1 MKLTA
6 EQSVYIRTAFPQ
18 MQHVADFVA
27 LLNAVKSFVYPN
39 STKPFTEAYLKLFVF
54 PEERLFRKNNRNPVR
69 YKTFTIRKKSGKMR
83 TIHAPVKGLKAI
95 QTCLNIMLQEV
106 HEPHAAAMGFVPGK
120 SIVDNARLHVG
131 QAFVYNIDLK
141 DFFPSIDQARV
152 WGRLQ
157 APPFN
162 LQKGTPRLKI
172 ANLIAG
178 LCCHSVVVGE
188 RIEEGTFPL
197 DFKVQ
202 DTGRESYMNVL
213 RLYLE
218 KKEKIHLMSQELQD
232 FVKWVVTEEIYM
244 HVLPQGAPTSPTLT
258 NIICERLDRRLTCLA
273 ARFNLRYS
281 RYADDITFSSGKDVF
296 VYGKNSVFLKELQ
309 QIIHGQNFRINES
322 KTRLQKPGY
331 RQEVTGLT
339 VNEKPNVAK
348 RYVKQLRRW
357 LYLWE
362 TYGLERAQVYFQKDY
377 LDPEKGR
384 GYAKSGAG
392 LPVLANVLSGKLLFL
407 RMVKGER
414 DIVYLKLKA
423 RLEKLVTD
431 STLTADVLLAQV
443 EIPIPKLQPKK
454 EKTPVEAALEII
466 AAKQEDGLA
475 EAMNLL
481 LKHKQNGL

>member
-18 MQHVADFVA
+18 MQNVADFVA

-141 DFFPSIDQARV
+141 DFFPSIDQARI

-162 LQKGTPRLKI
+162 LKKGTPRLKI

-178 LCCHSVVVGE
+178 LCCHSVDADE
-188 RIEEGTFPL
+188 RIKNGTLSQDYKLKLWEHGESMAMFSLYVRYPEIEDEEAEGYRSL
-197 DFKVQ
+197 AEKVSA
-202 DTGRESYMNVL
+202 RKL
-213 RLYLE
+213 
-218 KKEKIHLMSQELQD
+218 HA
-232 FVKWVVTEEIYM
+232 

-258 NIICERLDRRLTCLA
+258 NIICERLDRRLTGLA
-273 ARFNLRYS
+273 ARFSLRYS

-309 QIIHGQNFRINES
+309 QIIHDQNFRINES

-377 LDPEKGR
+377 LNPEKGR
-384 GYAKSGAG
+384 GYSKSGAG
-392 LPVLANVLSGKLLFL
+392 LPALANVLSGKLLFL

-423 RLEKLVTD
+423 RLEKLVTN
-431 STLTADVLLAQV
+431 SMLTADVLLTQV
-443 EIPIPKLQPKK
+443 EIPVPKLQPKN
-454 EKTPVEAALEII
+454 EKTSIEAALEII